1 MNFFIEI
8 TLCLALTQERERD
21 RHQPAP
27 KQPAQAHDC
36 RVCLPAS
43 RVLPPAC
50 RGKARGTSGRERESG
65 EGTEFHRKNSTDAS
79 LSKVQRH
86 MRSLTSFLNNSSI
99 IEI

>member
-8 TLCLALTQERERD
+8 TLCLALTQERGRD

-43 RVLPPAC
+43 RVY

-79 LSKVQRH
+79 LSKVQTH